1 MKVLTAI
8 AVLTFSGAGF
18 AKKPASA
25 SPAPASPTAKTNVNY
40 YYWYSAFDGSYN
52 DDETL
57 AWEEWEMEIYYDC
70 SNVNTDQVGGTLI
83 EKGYTINNPGFPANV
98 FLYAHFD

>member
-8 AVLTFSGAGF
+8 AVLTLSGAGF
-18 AKKPASA
+18 AKKPAPA
-25 SPAPASPTAKTNVNY
+25 SPASPTGKTNVNT

-70 SNVNTDQVGGTLI
+70 SNVNTNPVGGTLI

-98 FLYAHFD
+98 FLYAHFN